1 MQLENMLAQPE
12 GKRLEFKRDLS
23 SPKPLL
29 RTLAAFANTAGGTL
43 VIGVDDDRS
52 IPGLADPLLTESR
65 LVNLVND
72 SISPSL
78 IPDIDIVRWR
88 STNVIVVNVHLSPS
102 RPHQLSSNGTVYV
115 RLGSSNRRA
124 DPQLIAEM
132 QRSARHESFD
142 ESPYPS
148 ESIDSLAYDV
158 ITAEFSTRR
167 HVRRTDLANLGL
179 TTRYQA
185 HDVPTVGGL
194 VLFGNNRKAF
204 PDATIVCARFD
215 GTNRTR
221 IIDTTDTSGPSLPG
235 MVRDAMDFIDG
246 HFARRILVTGLTNEV
261 QRPVPLVAVRE
272 ALVNAAVHADYSQH
286 GGPIRVALFDDRLE
300 IENPGLLPNGLAV
313 EDLSSGISRIR
324 NRVIART
331 FKELGYI
338 EQWGSGIARIL
349 DEVRSA
355 GLPAPIFEE
364 LGGRFRVTFP
374 TTTANQPALSPD
386 EQTLLDVLGRAS
398 TAGMSTAELTA
409 ALGRS
414 RRTTRTRMT
423 RLVELGLVYEVGSGP
438 NDPTRRY
445 VKRT

>member
-1 MQLENMLAQPE
+1 MYPMFPRRDGGGQRAVF
-12 GKRLEFKRDLS
+12 KRSEKIGVLEFKRDLS

-29 RTLAAFANTAGGTL
+29 RTLVAFANTAGGTL

-52 IPGLADPLLTESR
+52 VRGLADPLLTESR

-78 IPDIDIVRWR
+78 MPDIDIVRWR
-88 STNVIVVNVHLSPS
+88 STNVIVVDVHLSPS
-102 RPHQLSSNGTVYV
+102 RPHQLSSDGTVYV

-167 HVRRTDLANLGL
+167 QVRRTDLANLGL

-215 GTNRTR
+215 GTTRTR
-221 IIDTTDTSGPSLPG
+221 IIDTKDTSGPSLPG

-272 ALVNAAVHADYSQH
+272 ALVNAAVHAGQSSSSM
-286 GGPIRVALFDDRLE
+286 ALWSFQ
-300 IENPGLLPNGLAV
+300 
-313 EDLSSGISRIR
+313 
-324 NRVIART
+324 
-331 FKELGYI
+331 K
-338 EQWGSGIARIL
+338 
-349 DEVRSA
+349 RSA
-355 GLPAPIFEE
+355 
-364 LGGRFRVTFP
+364 
-374 TTTANQPALSPD
+374 N
-386 EQTLLDVLGRAS
+386 AS
-398 TAGMSTAELTA
+398 AARYGITAELLHRSVIVKNGICTLRA
-409 ALGRS
+409 PHPGRFI
-414 RRTTRTRMT
+414 T
-423 RLVELGLVYEVGSGP
+423 
-438 NDPTRRY
+438 
-445 VKRT
+445 